1 MQPILS
7 FDDLTLH
14 LQRLHRTFR
23 LAVVCGS
30 DPSTAEA
37 VMRAVSNGFADATFV
52 GACQQVRQQ
61 ASVMSYEGE
70 RVHFIEADTDVEAAQ
85 LAVSM
90 VKRGEADVL
99 MKGLIHTDTLLH
111 AVLNKE
117 WGILPRGQ
125 VLTHIAM
132 AQMPSY
138 HKLLFFTDAA
148 VIPYPTHEQRA
159 QQVAYLARMLH
170 AFGIDEPRI
179 SLIHCAETANPKFPH
194 TMGYGEIC
202 QRAAQGE
209 WGRLLVDGP
218 LDLRTSCD
226 AEALRVKGIQSVI
239 GGEADALVLPDIEA
253 ANVLYKGLPLFAQ
266 AQVAGTLQG
275 TLAPVVLPSRGDD
288 ADAKYHSLALATMS
302 C

>member
-52 GACQQVRQQ
+52 GACHQVRQQ
-61 ASVMSYEGE
+61 ACVKNYEGE

-226 AEALRVKGIQSVI
+226 AEALRVKAYSQSS
-239 GGEADALVLPDIEA
+239 EAKPMPSCCPTSKPPTCFTKVFPSSP
-253 ANVLYKGLPLFAQ
+253 KPKW
-266 AQVAGTLQG
+266 
-275 TLAPVVLPSRGDD
+275 LA
-288 ADAKYHSLALATMS
+288 HSKAPWHLLCSPHAATMPMPNTTVWHLPQ
-302 C
+302 

>member
-1 MQPILS
+1 MQPIHT

-30 DPSTAEA
+30 DDSTAAA
-37 VMRAVSNGFADATFV
+37 VMRAVNHGFADATFV

-61 ASVMSYEGE
+61 ACVANYKGDH
-70 RVHFIEADTDVEAAQ
+70 VHFIEADTDVEAAQ

-99 MKGLIHTDTLLH
+99 MKGLIHTETLLH